1 MNRHVPLSRRRFVVT
16 SSLALATLALRP
28 ASSAPMGG
36 SPAPRVVF
44 DPNVDAA
51 VRFAS
56 VARQHGSDCH
66 PMTGDRYRFARGL
79 LAMADRRDMIAGLC
93 TYADFLVLTGTIQ
106 ELHYRLVGHGT
117 HGVQHHCHGE
127 LTGCEGDLARQPASW
142 PEVLATY
149 IATGSASRG
158 AGSGWTRIGQT
169 NDVTAVTWLMKP
181 RSAVQ

>member
-106 ELHYRLVGHGT
+106 ELHY
-117 HGVQHHCHGE
+117 CHGE